1 MTRSNADLL
10 SLARELPIPV
20 PWDREVF
27 IQNFAEMRGRP
38 ITLVPIETATMPDS
52 PCGLW
57 LACDDDDLILHQT
70 GTSDYHIDQIVRHEI
85 GHIVLGHGRR
95 GGAGG
100 DKVRA
105 RELCRE
111 VLPDIDPEAVWALLG
126 RTDYSSG
133 REREA
138 ETFASI
144 LMLAA
149 AEVAD
154 QRSMFR
160 SVFFRR

>member
-1 MTRSNADLL
+1 MTVSNADML
-10 SLARELPIPV
+10 SMARELPIPV

-27 IQNFAEMRGRP
+27 IQNLSEKRGRP
-38 ITLVPIETATMPDS
+38 ITLVPIETAALADS

-57 LACDDDDLILHQT
+57 LARDTDDLIFHET
-70 GTSDYHIDQIVRHEI
+70 GTSDYHIDQIVRHEV
-85 GHIVLGHGRR
+85 GHMVLGHGRTGDR
-95 GGAGG
+95 GS
-100 DKVRA
+100 DRA
-105 RELCRE
+105 RVQQLCRE
-111 VLPDIDPEAVWALLG
+111 VLPDIDPEAVWDLLG
-126 RTDYSSG
+126 RSDYSSG
-133 REREA
+133 QEREA

-154 QRSMFR
+154 QRSMLR